1 MRAASEALGRKRKPS
16 HKGPGRRAL
25 EGALLGLACA
35 AVFFSALGALR
46 VLDSF
51 EFRLWDAR
59 VRAFARPSPETD
71 RIRLILLDQG
81 SLDWAEQQL
90 GVQWPWPRE
99 LYGVVVS
106 FLTRSEARAAAFD
119 VLYTESSFYG
129 MEDDEAFARA
139 VRDSGRVVAALQLSR
154 EQEGSESWPSGAAEP
169 PEAGILPGS
178 SVEDLPRA
186 ILPIPELATS
196 AAALGNVLARPDP
209 DGINRRLPPLARF
222 DGRTVPVLGLAAY
235 ALGEGVRDLEI
246 HPGEVRAGTLRVPLD
261 GDGRAVLRY
270 RGPSQTHEAV
280 NAGAVLRS
288 EIALREGGV
297 PEIDPSFFRD
307 KYVFFGFSAPGLKDL
322 RPSPV
327 GEAYPGVEVHAT
339 FLDNLLA
346 GDSVRVPPGWVS
358 AVLVLA
364 LGAAAGAAIRLCRDA
379 LQSAAVLGVCLVLP
393 FGAGWI
399 AAAAGVW
406 VPVAVPEG
414 AVLIALIGG
423 FVVNYAGE
431 GRQKRFI
438 KEAFSQYLS
447 PVVIE
452 RLVQNPDRLTLGGEK
467 RRLSILFS
475 DIRGFTSISEGL
487 DPVSLTALLN
497 DYLSEVTEI
506 IYRYGGTIDKYEG
519 DAVIAFWN
527 APLDLPSHALNSVKA
542 ALEYQRRLAEIRPRL
557 AKTAGRDVFARIGI
571 NTGDVVIGNMGS
583 RQRFNYTFLGDA
595 GNLASRLEG
604 INKQFG
610 TFIMVSENTKDAA
623 GEDPEVAYRE
633 LSRVTVV
640 GKNEPVRVFEP
651 LYRAEYEKRAGVLER
666 FDRALKLYYAG
677 DFRGA
682 LEIFGAIRD
691 SDPPA
696 AAYSERVERLLAD
709 PPREWSGVWA
719 VTEK

>member
-1 MRAASEALGRKRKPS
+1 MRAASEALGRRRKS
-16 HKGPGRRAL
+16 AHKGPGRRAL

-35 AVFFSALGALR
+35 AAFAALGALEI
-46 VLDSF
+46 LDSL

-59 VRAFARPSPETD
+59 VRAFARPSAATD

-81 SLDWAEQQL
+81 SLDWAEREL

-99 LYGVVVS
+99 FYGVLVS
-106 FLTRSEARAAAFD
+106 FLSRSGTRAAAFD

-129 MEDDEAFARA
+129 VEDDEAFARA
-139 VRDSGRVVAALQLSR
+139 VRESGRVVAAAQLTR
-154 EQEGSESWPSGAAEP
+154 EQGGAESWPSWAAEP
-169 PEAGILPGS
+169 PRAGILPGA

-186 ILPIPELATS
+186 VLPIPELTVS
-196 AAALGNVLARPDP
+196 AAALGNVLAQPDP
-209 DGINRRLPPLARF
+209 DGINRRLSPLARF
-222 DGRTVPVLGLAAY
+222 DGRSVPTLGLAAY
-235 ALGEGVRDLEI
+235 VLGEGVRDLEI
-246 HPGEVRAGTLRVPLD
+246 RPGELRAGALRVPLD
-261 GDGRAVLRY
+261 GDGRVVLRY
-270 RGPSQTHEAV
+270 RGPSQTHGTV

-288 EIALREGGV
+288 EIALREGGL
-297 PEIDPSFFRD
+297 PEIDPVFFADR
-307 KYVFFGFSAPGLKDL
+307 YVLFGFSAPGLKDL
-322 RPSPV
+322 RPVPV

-346 GDSVRVPPGWVS
+346 GDSVRVLPGWAA

-364 LGAAAGAAIRLCRDA
+364 LGAAAGAGIRLCRDA
-379 LQSAAVLGVCLVLP
+379 FQSAVVLAVLLVLP
-393 FGAGWI
+393 VGAGWI
-399 AAAAGVW
+399 AAGAGVW
-406 VPVAVPEG
+406 TPVAVPEA
-414 AVLIALIGG
+414 AVLFSLIGG

-447 PVVIE
+447 PVVID

-506 IYRYGGTIDKYEG
+506 IYRFGGTIDKYEG

-527 APLDLPSHALNSVKA
+527 APLDLPAHAISSVKA
-542 ALEYQRRLAEIRPRL
+542 ALEYQKRLAEIRPRL
-557 AKTAGRDVFARIGI
+557 AKTAGRDVVARIGI

-610 TFIMVSENTKDAA
+610 TFVMVSEFTKDAA

-640 GKNEPVRVFEP
+640 GKSEPVRVFEP
-651 LYRAEYEKRAGVLER
+651 LDRAEYEGRAGVLER
-666 FDRALKLYYAG
+666 FDRGLRLYYAG
-677 DFRGA
+677 DFRAA
-682 LEIFGAIRD
+682 LGEFEGIRD
-691 SDPPA
+691 EDPPA
-696 AAYSERVERLLAD
+696 AAYCERVERLLLD
-709 PPREWSGVWA
+709 PPRGWTGVWA

>member
-1 MRAASEALGRKRKPS
+1 MRAASAALGRKRKAG

-25 EGALLGLACA
+25 EGALLGLAISL
-35 AVFFSALGALR
+35 VFAGLADKGALAS
-46 VLDSF
+46 L
-51 EFRLWDAR
+51 ENRLWDLR
-59 VRAFARPSPETD
+59 VRSFARPSEATD

-81 SLDWAEQQL
+81 SLDWADKEM

-99 LYGVVVS
+99 FYGVIVS
-106 FLTRSEARAAAFD
+106 FLARSGVRAAAFD

-129 MEDDEAFARA
+129 VEDDESFAAA
-139 VRDSGRVVAALQLSR
+139 VRESGRTVAAVQLSR
-154 EQEGSESWPSGAAEP
+154 EQGKDLSWPSGAAEP
-169 PEAGILPGS
+169 PSAALNGVSLA
-178 SVEDLPRA
+178 DLPRG
-186 ILPIPELATS
+186 IFPIPELSSA
-196 AAALGNVLARPDP
+196 AAALGNVLAVPDP
-209 DGINRRLPPLARF
+209 DGVNRRLSPAARF
-222 DGRTVPVLGLAAY
+222 DGRIVPTLALAAFC
-235 ALGEGVRDLEI
+235 LGEGIGNLEFR
-246 HPGEVRAGTLRVPLD
+246 PGVLRAGERSVPLT
-261 GDGRAVLRY
+261 GGGHVVLRY
-270 RGPSQTHEAV
+270 RGPSQTHGAV

-288 EIALREGGV
+288 ETALREGGS
-297 PEIDPSFFRD
+297 PEIDPAFFAD

-339 FLDNLLA
+339 LLDNLLA
-346 GDSVRVPPGWVS
+346 GDAVRILPGW
-358 AVLVLA
+358 AAAALILA
-364 LGAAAGAAIRLCRDA
+364 CGAAAGAAIRLCRDA
-379 LQSAAVLGVCLVLP
+379 VQSAAVLASALILP
-393 FGAGWI
+393 FGAAWV
-399 AAAAGVW
+399 AAGAGIW
-406 VPVAVPEG
+406 APVAAPEG
-414 AVLIALIGG
+414 AVLVALIGG

-452 RLVQNPDRLTLGGEK
+452 RLVQNPDQLTLGGEK

-506 IYRYGGTIDKYEG
+506 IYRFGGTIDKYEG

-527 APLDLPSHALNSVKA
+527 APLDLPTHALNSVKA

-557 AKTAGRDVFARIGI
+557 AETAGRDVYARIGI

-610 TFIMVSENTKDAA
+610 TFVMVSEFTKEAA
-623 GEDPEVAYRE
+623 GETPEVAYRE

-651 LYRAEYEKRAGVLER
+651 MYRPEYEGRAAVLER
-666 FDRALKLYYAG
+666 FDRGLRRYYSG
-677 DFRGA
+677 DFKAA
-682 LEIFGAIRD
+682 LADFEAIRD

-696 AAYSERVERLLAD
+696 AAYCERVGGLLRD
-709 PPREWSGVWA
+709 PPQTWNGVWA

>member
-1 MRAASEALGRKRKPS
+1 MLVA
-16 HKGPGRRAL
+16 
-25 EGALLGLACA
+25 GAFAG
-35 AVFFSALGALR
+35 LGALGT
-46 VLDSF
+46 LDSL
-51 EFRLWDAR
+51 ENRLWDLR
-59 VRAFARPSPETD
+59 VRAFARPSEATD

-81 SLDWAEQQL
+81 SLDWADAEL

-99 LYGVVVS
+99 FYGVIVS
-106 FLTRSEARAAAFD
+106 FLTRSGARAAAFD
-119 VLYTESSFYG
+119 VLYTEPSFYG
-129 MEDDEAFARA
+129 VEDDETFAAAIREN
-139 VRDSGRVVAALQLSR
+139 GRIVAAVQLSLER
-154 EQEGSESWPSGAAEP
+154 DGAVSWPSAAPEP
-169 PEAGILPGS
+169 PAASLGS
-178 SVEDLPRA
+178 GAWLKDFPRA
-186 ILPIPELATS
+186 VLPIPELAAS
-196 AAALGNVLARPDP
+196 AAALGNVLAETDP

-222 DGRTVPVLGLAAY
+222 DSRTVPTLALAAY
-235 ALGEGVRDLEI
+235 CLGEDVQDLEFR
-246 HPGEVRAGTLRVPLD
+246 HRELRGGGRVMPLTED
-261 GDGRAVLRY
+261 GHAVLRY
-270 RGPSQTHEAV
+270 RGLSQTHRAV

-288 EIALREGGV
+288 ETALREGGS
-297 PEIDPSFFRD
+297 PEIDPNFFAD
-307 KYVFFGFSAPGLKDL
+307 KYVLFGFSAPGLKDL

-327 GEAYPGVEVHAT
+327 GESYPGVEVHAT
-339 FLDNLLA
+339 LLDNLLA
-346 GDSVRVPPGWVS
+346 ADFVNVPPRWV
-358 AVLVLA
+358 AAALILA
-364 LGAAAGAAIRLCRDA
+364 LGSVAGAAIRLCRDA
-379 LQSAAVLGVCLVLP
+379 VQSAAVLASALILP
-393 FGAGWI
+393 FAAAWVS
-399 AAAAGVW
+399 AAAGIW
-406 VPVAVPEG
+406 MPVVAPEG
-414 AVLIALIGG
+414 AVLFTLIGG

-475 DIRGFTSISEGL
+475 DIQGFTSISEGL

-506 IYRYGGTIDKYEG
+506 IYRFGGTIDKYEG

-527 APLDLPSHALNSVKA
+527 APLDLPSHALNSIKA
-542 ALEYQRRLAEIRPRL
+542 ALEYQKRLAEIRPRL

-610 TFIMVSENTKDAA
+610 TFIMVSEFTKDAA

-651 LYRAEYEKRAGVLER
+651 LYRAEYERRAEILEG
-666 FDRALKLYYAG
+666 FDRGLRLYYSG
-677 DFRGA
+677 DFKA
-682 LEIFGAIRD
+682 SLTEFEAIRD

-696 AAYSERVERLLAD
+696 AAYCERVGRLLED
-709 PPREWSGVWA
+709 PPPQWTGVWA
-719 VTEK
+719 ITEK